1 MSNHATSCF
10 GTRLFGALL
19 LGLVVGAPSFVS
31 AQYPVLEN
39 LRDTEI
45 VFDFDVPQ
53 FLAQKEKQAMRI
65 LRDAGVRIAAHL
77 DTQLPLDKRAP
88 WLQLTVRVIDLG
100 KWPIIDTSKTP
111 AVPRDLN
118 ICPGKKLYIHK
129 LELWEKVVIPRLPES
144 EPPTSIV
151 RTVTWSRT
159 LELPI
164 IVESLSEDKIWRD
177 VDHIL
182 RDFAEDF
189 KQGNNIRK

>member
-1 MSNHATSCF
+1 MNNHAAFRRGAC
-10 GTRLFGALL
+10 LFSTLL
-19 LGLVVGAPSFVS
+19 LGLVVCAPFAR

-45 VFDFDVPQ
+45 EFDFNVPQ
-53 FLAQKEKQAMRI
+53 SLAPKKEQALRI

-77 DTQLPLDKRAP
+77 NTQLPLDKRPP
-88 WLQLTVRVIDLG
+88 WLQLTVRVIDLSE
-100 KWPIIDTSKTP
+100 WSVIDDSKTP
-111 AVPRDLN
+111 AVPRDLK
-118 ICPGKKLYIHK
+118 ICPGNKLYIRK
-129 LELWEKVVIPRLPES
+129 LELLEKVVIPRLPES

-177 VDHIL
+177 VDSML
-182 RDFAEDF
+182 REFAEDF
-189 KQGNNIRK
+189 KQGNNTRK